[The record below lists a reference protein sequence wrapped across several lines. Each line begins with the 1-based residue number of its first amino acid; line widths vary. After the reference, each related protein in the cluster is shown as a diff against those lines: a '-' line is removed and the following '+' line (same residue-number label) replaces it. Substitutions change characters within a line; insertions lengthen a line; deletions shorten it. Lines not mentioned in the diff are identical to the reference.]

1 MAVRNHG
8 LNTPVRLLRGRVL
21 RAVFDSDGGGCYPS
35 ALARAA
41 FVGYVFRSP
50 QGAAFAVSR
59 VLRGLVSDGLIYW
72 DAGSVGIGRGY
83 RLTSAS
89 ISQMP
94 YWGDV

>member
-21 RAVFDSDGGGCYPS
+21 RAVFDSGGGGCYPS

-41 FVGYVFRSP
+41 FVGYVFRSS

-72 DAGSVGIGRGY
+72 DTGLAGSGRGY
-83 RLTSAS
+83 RLTAAA
-89 ISQMP
+89 ISQIAF
-94 YWGDV
+94 WGDD